1 MSNVEIFGYFSM
13 FLVLLSMTMKDMW
26 MLRLLNSVACA
37 CFVVYGFLIGSY
49 PVMIMNVLVIG
60 INLYKMHK
68 N

>member
-1 MSNVEIFGYFSM
+1 MNNVEIFGYFSM

-37 CFVVYGFLIGSY
+37 CFVVYGFFIESY